1 MPAPDGGDD
10 LTRVGG
16 PNKRLGRLVCLL
28 DEAID
33 RGFKLDDGMEDAA
46 LQALLGQ
53 FRKVSLHCIE
63 PGTGRGREVKEEA
76 LVACEPR
83 QNGWMLTWVGASGAR
98 LDFIRYQEAPHGALL
113 VRRRWGDNTSGC
125 RRMA

>member
-83 QNGWMLTWVGASGAR
+83 QNGWMLMSGVVVENDMDCLSSRKLGVDGVECVFRGIVSTDFTAS
-98 LDFIRYQEAPHGALL
+98 
-113 VRRRWGDNTSGC
+113 
-125 RRMA
+125 